1 MLKKYEE
8 LLSLYVND
16 GITDENDLVELFQ
29 YLIDTDKIHH
39 IRTNEKD
46 RRLFDHGGI
55 LLYMSLVKNNQNKR
69 TSRGPF
75 FMPYSQL

>member
-39 IRTNEKD
+39 LSEQMRKTANYLIMEGFCYCVPGADASEEQPKQKD
-46 RRLFDHGGI
+46 
-55 LLYMSLVKNNQNKR
+55 
-69 TSRGPF
+69 P
-75 FMPYSQL
+75 

>member
-39 IRTNEKD
+39 LSEQMRKTANYLIMEGFCYCVPGEEQPKQKD
-46 RRLFDHGGI
+46 
-55 LLYMSLVKNNQNKR
+55 
-69 TSRGPF
+69 P
-75 FMPYSQL
+75 